1 MNLTTG
7 SYTTGVPPAGT
18 AACGDSRSITVS
30 GVFCDVAD
38 DGTVHGLVLV
48 EYHYADDGSI
58 DSVRLVDAAT
68 GTTYTL
74 QGQLTVCPSGG
85 DDDESPG
92 EAPAVRQVVERCG
105 CDDSDGD
112 GIGDIRYVE
121 LWSVDTT
128 GGSPAFL
135 IGTYI
140 DGDFDQPYIPANP
153 VDCQDAGG
161 DESPGEPT
169 QTCAPQIVERCGCD
183 DSDGDGIGDVR
194 YTELW
199 AIDPCGGDAPA
210 LLGAWVDGD
219 FDQPYTPVA
228 PVDCIGGDESP
239 GELAAGFEVA
249 PVPLCVID
257 DASGN
262 VLQNVLAEVVYD
274 QTTGDRTGVR
284 YVDHVTGAPVALPG
298 GTHLGVCPQTGACSN
313 CETLLLCDVDPTSP
327 STIAGTAAS
336 GTLSNG
342 VGWTATGPAP
352 FAPSRQSDGA
362 AWWGLGLFP
371 NTTVPVT
378 TWTFNQPVTAEFSV
392 AMSHLAGAAAGGNT
406 VQLPAG
412 AQPLSLPPG
421 YTFDRATGVL
431 SADAT
436 VTGCPQIRTPSRET
450 SARFR
455 LTGVTSFALQYLGV
469 RALVPECQVF
479 GNWAFG
485 AVDVSLG
492 GQFLRTTCRD
502 CQGEVLDVTDTTLDG
517 TSPYTPTGTVGLCHP
532 PEAEPCAS
540 TVQILR
546 LCDLNPAVEPGD
558 DGKRCAVP
566 FLRHLIHS
574 CDGALAETRD
584 TEMDGTT
591 AYTPVKVVDC
601 GSGGVPALSELLW
614 PQTGIAED
622 PAGVARQDF
631 VYTVTNPETGEVA
644 QVKLHASSASPGGCG
659 AYDPANPV
667 FNNPT
672 VYTLTLD
679 AAAQEMSTFRLDLL
693 DFDTFEGV
701 TGLSPLPS
709 RVEGDVTWNGST
721 ITANQSNSTA
731 YVYFDS
737 PPAQIAYRYG
747 NTGGGLACTSVRF
760 QGMTLVPDG
769 CCGCGTGD
777 EPCRNASTLLLCD
790 LPQDGEPAL
799 TVTDTDPTPYY
810 SDPVAAPVTGAQAL
824 WAGGTLDLPPG
835 TAPQPGTLG
844 TVNTLAAKLT
854 AARPACDD
862 GTATVTVSVLVA
874 QTGPDDACGAAG
886 HLRLFNGTQQVALEV
901 VPNNAPVG
909 WSATL
914 TATATVPA
922 ADVAAGNVAVVMAL
936 DAYDSGSC
944 TPDPRTTG
952 WNLSQFTASTVYD
965 QDTCAHQILANVVAD
980 CETGQ
985 VIGISYTALDGQAYE
1000 PTGEVGQCQPTGGG
1014 SEQPCGDTELLA
1026 LCDTAADG
1034 TVTEFLRGLTYDC
1047 SGALS
1052 GVSDTGLDGVTPYT
1066 VIGTVGQC
1074 QPVSCD
1080 VTPVCL
1086 RPSGQIE
1093 FISNPTGV
1101 TTGTDADWTWGQSLT
1116 GPWFPMYEVGIFPG
1130 WNTADPGT
1138 SVGTA
1143 HWVAP
1148 HPDAGV
1154 ANTGEPGEGPTISAA
1169 VPDWY
1174 ARASF
1179 ALPSFADPATIRI
1192 AATVLNADQ
1201 LAVEWRLNAG
1211 AWQPV
1216 NKSHVDPPYTFP
1228 ATAVPGAQAGVNEVL
1243 LHVNESVFGSGGA
1256 GVIMH
1261 LVVTYDVDATA
1272 YIQWTHIACSDGT
1285 AYYVD
1290 DAGQRQD
1297 ALPDGAARVPCPGGS
1312 GVSVDTEVLALCDVD
1327 TDGTSVAFL
1336 RFLTIAEDGTVT
1348 VADTELDGVT
1358 AYTTVGTV
1366 VVCDQSDGAGDE
1378 SPGAEPCRDVSTSL
1392 LCDVAS
1398 QSTITVF
1405 DPLNVPGADGWQV
1418 TSFTGFNADA
1428 PPQAAMPYDAAHPAG
1443 YPAYMGARDD
1453 LSSGTATVLWTDYD
1467 AAPVRW
1473 VLTKQF
1479 TAPEDGM
1486 AVVEATGFRGDGGA
1500 RVRINGQDVGLY
1512 GQWNQPAVGGSSQ
1525 VPVTAGPNVIEIEV
1539 RDTGGPNTV
1548 QGRLDV
1554 TMTQTNQF
1562 FRKQV
1567 TDCETGAVV
1576 STVDT
1581 TLDGQP
1587 YTVTGTVGQCEQVQT
1602 CCPPPAPEARVDLE
1616 TQLLCILDAD
1626 GQSTGQV
1633 IAEFVYDDQSGDLI
1647 ETRYKDP
1654 TSGALVT
1661 LDPAA
1666 VLGACP
1672 AKPCGDTEG
1681 VQLCDLTY
1689 DPQAPIP
1696 TPAGDFTLTGNVVA
1710 ANGGT
1715 TLWFA
1720 QANQVANGVAELTV
1734 GGLLPAVMYEF
1745 RFASAWIGAGAPDP
1759 ANNNAIYLLE
1769 VLDGTTVLA
1778 TRTRNTSNGSNVF
1791 PGGVL
1796 SEDLPPLAFIAPAT
1810 GAVTIRFTDQTTGG
1824 AINDRDLF
1832 LMPIEVRTA
1841 VLTVTST
1848 PFLRRFTFDC
1858 DGGLTS
1864 TQDFGLDGA
1873 TPYVVQG
1880 EVGSC
1885 ASSGDGSSVT
1895 APTGDVVDCEDGSR
1909 ALLVK
1914 VCDASEEAPCR
1925 DSTTMLVCDI
1935 PASTTTEVDADL
1947 TDSTGAAAGA
1957 PAGWG
1962 GPDLTGPYTALW
1974 SGGTLTIPATA
1985 GPTAQTTAVA
1995 GVLTADVPGG
2005 CDAATGTLTVSVKV
2019 TNDGPAAGQ
2028 VWDGTLQ
2035 LKKSGVILA
2044 DAPFPLSAAVGQTFV
2059 RTVSVPVTLADL
2071 ASGELYVLM
2080 GFETYHLGAK
2090 GWTAEE
2096 FSAVVELE
2104 GCEATTA
2111 TQILRTVVTDCE
2123 TGEVVS
2129 TSDTTLDGT
2138 PYTVT
2143 GEVGQCIP
2151 ADTPAACCPTGETLA
2166 LCDVADDGTT
2176 TAFLRRLTYTQ
2187 DSVTPAVFDTG
2198 LDGATPYTVAGTVG
2212 VCSADTSDESPG
2224 DPCGDTELV
2233 ELCDLVYSPE
2243 PPFPTPMSA
2252 FARTG
2257 NVKVVGAGLYYS
2269 GGNAA
2274 PNGVATLPV
2283 TGLTGDTG
2291 YAFRFLTSWA
2301 GSGVPNP
2308 AASDAIYLVEILDGT
2323 TVLASQQ
2330 RNISNGTGAATG
2342 YVDETPLSFTA
2353 PASGAVTLR
2362 ISDVSTGNGADRDLI
2377 VIPTDVRSGALAVGS
2392 TAFLRAI
2399 TFGCDGSATSTHDL
2413 ALDGVTPYTV
2423 AGEVATCAAG
2433 GDGATTTAPG
2443 PDTEAVVLCDL
2454 PADPDADP
2462 VPFLRLL
2469 TVTADGT
2476 VTAADTALDGVTPYT
2491 VAGTV
2496 GVCPGA
2502 PDGPIKVVEQCR
2514 CDQTPGGVVEYVELI
2529 AVAEDGTLTTIGT
2542 YDEDFAP
2549 YTPVSPVDCP
2559 VEGAPPA
2566 MGVQARRVELAPG
2579 GSWSAAGVTLLQ
2591 SVTAVSHAGSG
2602 TVTTMD
2608 GDSTLHDGE
2617 SVTWSVARDTDA
2629 ALTGPLT
2636 ITAGTGTVTIAFTT
2650 AVTL

>member
-1 MNLTTG
+1 MAVGGNFSACGCGGGSDCPSLTTPIASTGLCLPDGTPLAVVMERDCSGNVAQTGWLNLTTG

-30 GVFCDVAD
+30 GVFCDIAS

-58 DSVRLVDAAT
+58 DSARLVDAAT

-92 EAPAVRQVVERCG
+92 EAPAARQVVERCG

-128 GGSPAFL
+128 GLSPAFL

-140 DGDFDQPYIPANP
+140 DGDFDQPYTPVNP
-153 VDCQDAGG
+153 VDCQDTGG

-257 DASGN
+257 DATGN

-371 NTTVPVT
+371 NTTTPVT

-392 AMSHLAGAAAGGNT
+392 AMSYVAGTAAGANT

-421 YTFDRATGVL
+421 YTFDRATAVL

-455 LTGVTSFALQYLGV
+455 VTGVTSFALQYLGV
-469 RALVPECQVF
+469 RALVLECQVF

-517 TSPYTPTGTVGLCHP
+517 TSPYTPTGIVGVCHP

-546 LCDLNPAVEPGD
+546 LCDLDPAVEPGD

-566 FLRHLIHS
+566 FLRHLVHS

-644 QVKLHASSASPGGCG
+644 EVKLHASSASPGGCG

-679 AAAQEMSTFRLDLL
+679 DAAQEMSTFRLDLL

-777 EPCRNASTLLLCD
+777 ETCRNASTLLMCD

-844 TVNTLAAKLT
+844 TVNTLAATLT

-886 HLRLFNGTQQVALEV
+886 HLRLFNGTQQVALVV

-914 TATATVPA
+914 TAAATVPA

-965 QDTCAHQILANVVAD
+965 QDTCAQQVLANVVSD
-980 CETGQ
+980 CDTGE
-985 VIGISYTALDGQAYE
+985 VVGISYTTLDGQAYE
-1000 PTGEVGQCQPTGGG
+1000 PAGSVGQCQPTGG
-1014 SEQPCGDTELLA
+1014 
-1026 LCDTAADG
+1026 
-1034 TVTEFLRGLTYDC
+1034 
-1047 SGALS
+1047 
-1052 GVSDTGLDGVTPYT
+1052 
-1066 VIGTVGQC
+1066 
-1074 QPVSCD
+1074 
-1080 VTPVCL
+1080 
-1086 RPSGQIE
+1086 
-1093 FISNPTGV
+1093 
-1101 TTGTDADWTWGQSLT
+1101 TT
-1116 GPWFPMYEVGIFPG
+1116 
-1130 WNTADPGT
+1130 
-1138 SVGTA
+1138 
-1143 HWVAP
+1143 
-1148 HPDAGV
+1148 
-1154 ANTGEPGEGPTISAA
+1154 
-1169 VPDWY
+1169 
-1174 ARASF
+1174 
-1179 ALPSFADPATIRI
+1179 
-1192 AATVLNADQ
+1192 
-1201 LAVEWRLNAG
+1201 
-1211 AWQPV
+1211 
-1216 NKSHVDPPYTFP
+1216 
-1228 ATAVPGAQAGVNEVL
+1228 
-1243 LHVNESVFGSGGA
+1243 
-1256 GVIMH
+1256 
-1261 LVVTYDVDATA
+1261 
-1272 YIQWTHIACSDGT
+1272 
-1285 AYYVD
+1285 
-1290 DAGQRQD
+1290 
-1297 ALPDGAARVPCPGGS
+1297 
-1312 GVSVDTEVLALCDVD
+1312 
-1327 TDGTSVAFL
+1327 
-1336 RFLTIAEDGTVT
+1336 
-1348 VADTELDGVT
+1348 
-1358 AYTTVGTV
+1358 
-1366 VVCDQSDGAGDE
+1366 
-1378 SPGAEPCRDVSTSL
+1378 EPCRDVSSTL

-1418 TSFTGFNADA
+1418 TSFTGFNLDA
-1428 PPQAAMPYDAAHPAG
+1428 PPQAAMPYDATHPAG
-1443 YPAYMGARDD
+1443 NSAYMGARDD

-1486 AVVEATGFRGDGGA
+1486 AVVEAAGFRGDGGA

-1562 FRKQV
+1562 FRQQV
-1567 TDCETGAVV
+1567 TDCETGAVIAQ
-1576 STVDT
+1576 TDT

-1654 TSGALVT
+1654 TTGDEVT
-1661 LDPAA
+1661 IPAGTT
-1666 VLGACP
+1666 LGACP
-1672 AKPCGDTEG
+1672 AQPCGDTEL
-1681 VQLCDLTY
+1681 VQLCDLVY
-1689 DPQAPIP
+1689 SPQAPIP

-1734 GGLLPAVMYEF
+1734 SGLLPAEMYEF
-1745 RFASAWIGAGAPDP
+1745 RFKSAWVGPGAPDP
-1759 ANNNAIYLLE
+1759 AANNAIYLLE
-1769 VLDGTTVLA
+1769 ILDGTTVLA
-1778 TRTRNTSNGSNVF
+1778 TRTRNTSNGSNAY
-1791 PGGVL
+1791 PGGAL
-1796 SEDLPPLAFIAPAT
+1796 TDDLPSLAFIAPAT
-1810 GAVTIRFTDQTTGG
+1810 GTVTIRFTDQTTGG
-1824 AINDRDLF
+1824 AINNRDLY

-1864 TQDFGLDGA
+1864 TQDLGLDGA

-1885 ASSGDGSSVT
+1885 GSSGDGSSVT

-1914 VCDASEEAPCR
+1914 VCDAGDESPGEPTPCR

-1962 GPDLTGPYTALW
+1962 GPDLAGPYTALW

-1995 GVLTADVPGG
+1995 GVLTADVPDG

-2019 TNDGPAAGQ
+2019 TNNGPAAGQ

-2090 GWTAEE
+2090 GWTAQE

-2104 GCEATTA
+2104 GCEATTT

-2176 TAFLRRLTYTQ
+2176 TAFLRRLTYTP

-2212 VCSADTSDESPG
+2212 VC
-2224 DPCGDTELV
+2224 
-2233 ELCDLVYSPE
+2233 
-2243 PPFPTPMSA
+2243 
-2252 FARTG
+2252 
-2257 NVKVVGAGLYYS
+2257 
-2269 GGNAA
+2269 
-2274 PNGVATLPV
+2274 
-2283 TGLTGDTG
+2283 
-2291 YAFRFLTSWA
+2291 
-2301 GSGVPNP
+2301 
-2308 AASDAIYLVEILDGT
+2308 
-2323 TVLASQQ
+2323 
-2330 RNISNGTGAATG
+2330 
-2342 YVDETPLSFTA
+2342 
-2353 PASGAVTLR
+2353 
-2362 ISDVSTGNGADRDLI
+2362 
-2377 VIPTDVRSGALAVGS
+2377 
-2392 TAFLRAI
+2392 
-2399 TFGCDGSATSTHDL
+2399 
-2413 ALDGVTPYTV
+2413 
-2423 AGEVATCAAG
+2423 
-2433 GDGATTTAPG
+2433 
-2443 PDTEAVVLCDL
+2443 
-2454 PADPDADP
+2454 
-2462 VPFLRLL
+2462 
-2469 TVTADGT
+2469 
-2476 VTAADTALDGVTPYT
+2476 
-2491 VAGTV
+2491 
-2496 GVCPGA
+2496 PGA
-2502 PDGPIKVVEQCR
+2502 PDEPVKVVEQCR
-2514 CDQTPGGVVEYVELI
+2514 CDQTADGVVEYVELI

-2549 YTPVSPVDCP
+2549 YTPVSPVACP

-2591 SVTAVSHAGSG
+2591 SVTAVSHAGNG
-2602 TVTTMD
+2602 TVTTTD